1 MAAAAASGSRT
12 AVARSAHLSKRLT
25 REIAALAKEGRA
37 ELGIKICVPE
47 DDLGRPWRAY
57 MRGPAGTAY
66 EGCVYAISVTI
77 PGDYPHAP
85 PTVMFLN
92 RCWHPNIGV
101 NGHVCVDILKSQ
113 WSPTLTVLKLLQ
125 SVQSLLD
132 DPDPTSPL
140 NGAAAAMVVGRDRA
154 ALRAAVLGCVHE
166 RYELTDAEK
175 AFEDGKPVLVEE

>member
-1 MAAAAASGSRT
+1 MAAT
-12 AVARSAHLSKRLT
+12 VRSAHLTKRLH
-25 REIAALAKEGRA
+25 REIAALSKESRA
-37 ELGIKICVPE
+37 ELGIKIRVPAR
-47 DDLGRPWRAY
+47 DLGQPWRAY
-57 MRGPAGTAY
+57 MRGPEGTPF
-66 EGCVYAISVTI
+66 EGCVYAIEVTI

-85 PTVMFLN
+85 PTVMFIN

-140 NGAAAAMVVGRDRA
+140 NGAAAAMVVARDRA
-154 ALRAAVLGCVHE
+154 GWRRAILDCVHE
-166 RYELTDAEK
+166 RYTLTDPEQ
-175 AFEDGKPVLVEE
+175 AFEEGKPVLDED